1 MNCGK
6 VVKNIATTK
15 STTKGKKL
23 SAFEQELIETI
34 KQINE
39 FKEACEANVVSILYK
54 NPDSIFETNLDLDE
68 FNNNI
73 WRVYWTIANDIVKLE
88 KKSSLD
94 EITVGLYLEKHSK
107 LRAKYEEYGG
117 YETITNAGAYV
128 KVENLEGYIHELRK
142 WNSVIKLAKRGYPI
156 KDRLSEYC
164 DMTAEEIYN
173 EWEAFIN
180 DIFVNVDCDV
190 KSYDIADG
198 IDELIDELDEGV
210 ALGLPYN
217 NMEMLT
223 KET

>member
-6 VVKNIATTK
+6 VVRHISTTK
-15 STTKGKKL
+15 SATKGKKL

-39 FKEACEANVVSILYK
+39 YKEACEANVVSILYK
-54 NPDSIFETNLDLDE
+54 NPDAIFETNLDLDE

-107 LRAKYEEYGG
+107 LRAKYDEYGG

-128 KVENLEGYIHELRK
+128 IV
-142 WNSVIKLAKRGYPI
+142 
-156 KDRLSEYC
+156 
-164 DMTAEEIYN
+164 
-173 EWEAFIN
+173 
-180 DIFVNVDCDV
+180 
-190 KSYDIADG
+190 
-198 IDELIDELDEGV
+198 
-210 ALGLPYN
+210 
-217 NMEMLT
+217 
-223 KET
+223 